1 MALAEEKN
9 ATTLFNLGVIFEE
22 QGNRLEA
29 SRAYQEVR
37 ECWFNT

>member
-9 ATTLFNLGVIFEE
+9 ATTLFNIGVIYEE

-29 SRAYQEVR
+29 LKAYKEVR
-37 ECWFNT
+37 KCRFNT